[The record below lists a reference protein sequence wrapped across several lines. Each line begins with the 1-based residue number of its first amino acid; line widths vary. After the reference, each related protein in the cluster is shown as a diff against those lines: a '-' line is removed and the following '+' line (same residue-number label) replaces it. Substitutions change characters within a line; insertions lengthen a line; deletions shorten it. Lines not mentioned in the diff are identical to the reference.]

1 VPVLFVRHAVAV
13 GRRRWDDDDLVR
25 PLSKRGRR
33 QAGAIADRLA
43 AYPLSAVLSSP
54 AVRCVETVSPLG
66 EAMRLSVE
74 RRDELAE
81 GAGREAV
88 DFVRGLLGQ
97 TVALCSHGD
106 VIPDLLHVLRAG
118 STRIEDPL
126 VWPKASAWLVTWDGT
141 HWATASYLAP
151 PQL

>member
-1 VPVLFVRHAVAV
+1 MPVLFVRHAVAV

-106 VIPDLLHVLRAG
+106 VIPRVLEHLVVHDGLDLGERPEWAKG
-118 STRIEDPL
+118 STWVLED
-126 VWPKASAWLVTWDGT
+126 DGT
-141 HWATASYLAP
+141 RFVKAFYVEP
-151 PQL
+151 PA